1 MPTLPPAPTNVAIG
15 VNFDGSGNPYVYL
28 TWDFNGDYNS
38 PYRVYRN
45 GHLVGD
51 DISPIS
57 AANVLIVRMG
67 WYDTTVVGGMTYT
80 YYVTQM
86 VSDGAATPTYTESD
100 PSNQVQVQVP
110 FNETT
115 TTLPPE
121 VVPPTTAPTGAV
133 VKWTFTDI
141 FQRGL
146 PPYQYVFGINPNDG
160 GSPTMIKNYN
170 FTHSAGPRRGSI
182 IQEGASEA
190 PTMDFS
196 GIILDKAQYYAM
208 ETWFQKRLMLD
219 LTDDLGRT
227 FRGTFSAWTPHR
239 VRKSQNVWYHTWE
252 ATFTIY
258 AWADDTGT
266 PIYGRFV

>member
-1 MPTLPPAPTNVAIG
+1 MPAPPAPTNVAVG
-15 VNFDGSGNPYVYL
+15 VNFDPNTGLPYVYL
-28 TWDFNGDYNS
+28 TWDFDGDYAS

-45 GHLVGD
+45 GVMVGSN
-51 DISPIS
+51 IAPAS
-57 AANVLIVRMG
+57 ATEVLIIRMG
-67 WYDTTVVGGMTYT
+67 WTDTTVQGGSTYT

-86 VSDGAATPTYTESD
+86 VSSGGATPTFTESD
-100 PSNQVQVQVP
+100 PSNQVQIQVP
-110 FNETT
+110 YDSST
-115 TTLPPE
+115 TTLPP
-121 VVPPTTAPTGAV
+121 VDVPPTVAPTGAV
-133 VKWTFTDI
+133 IKWTFTDV

-146 PPYQYVFGINPNDG
+146 PPYQYVFAINPNDG
-160 GSPTMIKNYN
+160 GSPTMVKNFN

-196 GIILDKAQYYAM
+196 GIILDRNQYYAM
-208 ETWFQKRLMLD
+208 ETWYQKRLMLD

-227 FRGTFSAWTPHR
+227 FRGALTAWTPKR
-239 VRKSQNVWYHTWE
+239 VRRSHNFWYHTWE
-252 ATFTIY
+252 ASFVIY